1 MGHSK
6 KSVCHNIDE
15 VKSKV
20 NELMHIF
27 NEIIIEEY
35 IKGIDIANYLIGS
48 NQTYYIN
55 DIIMAKLSDNPPYA
69 V

>member
-1 MGHSK
+1 
-6 KSVCHNIDE
+6 
-15 VKSKV
+15 
-20 NELMHIF
+20 MHIF